1 MKLLE
6 LHLDG
11 FGRLVDRAFA
21 FSPGFNLIYGPN
33 EAGKSTLQRA
43 ILALLYGFFDEGSI
57 TAAKRAEVEAWQPW
71 QTNAPFAGRLRYR
84 LEDGQTFEVKRV
96 FAPKPAV
103 SLFALTEDA
112 VPRDVTGQ
120 YKNAGQGRLFFAEAQ
135 LGLSKTVFEN
145 TCTVR
150 QAELVALETSAAAI
164 TDALTRLAA
173 SASADTNVADA
184 LAALD
189 QASKG
194 IGTDRAWTRP
204 LPQARQRLKTLE
216 TERTTVQQSRRELFS
231 RIVEQQQVE
240 AQVQGL
246 ETEIARWQCLELAA
260 EASALRQRLDVL
272 DAAQTDVAQR
282 AEALAQQQAWATFHV
297 HLRDDVLRLSER
309 RERLQAESAQAQPHA
324 EQAQTTLA
332 TLREQIEA
340 METRVAALEGA
351 RSTPVA
357 ARSEIQTLAEAWQ
370 RAQENHKAAQERWRK
385 AQAQVDQAAQRIA
398 PEHDTL
404 LPALETGQAGL
415 AQAQQQLSNAR
426 ERAAQTTEVL
436 AQAETEWARTGMSTA
451 QFLALEQTVQEIQSG
466 VRPTPKP
473 RRGCRFW
480 PFGKRNAQPDP
491 TPTELVVYAQLKP
504 LHTALVQAQTES
516 QRANKTL
523 AETEYA
529 IKARLGNLLDA
540 ALSAETFAALGERLE
555 RYLRAEAGLEQQRAT
570 VADLRSELTTAQT
583 AHAQAQNTLQAMLAQ
598 HGFATQADY
607 ERQCQRHAEL
617 ALEEAALAQLH
628 LEARACDREI
638 NDWQDRQQSLTQAEA
653 ELCALL
659 AQANIACT
667 PETMADALA
676 TFADAV
682 EHQRRWSELK
692 AAYDAAVKHRDAL
705 LEQEDRATLETAWN
719 SAQHRLAE
727 WQQDHPDWTILQAD
741 QTASH
746 YRQQRQQAEQRRF
759 SARESITR
767 LHDEIQRTGESLR
780 HPAEIDEE
788 IASVK
793 AEIHRLEQFRDALTL
808 ASTELSQANQEFQR
822 QFAPHLE
829 TLMREGLSQVTD
841 GRYTQARVDAT
852 SLAVSLLA
860 PEREDEIGVERLST
874 GTRDLVYLMLR
885 MSIARLMSSTAERL
899 PLLLDD
905 PLVQYDRERRERA
918 IAFLLQA
925 AMETQVFFFTKDE
938 EILVQIEQLQ
948 EDVASHRIYRLD

>member
-57 TAAKRAEVEAWQPW
+57 NAAKRAEVEAWQPW
-71 QTNAPFAGRLRYR
+71 QDTAPFTGWLRYA
-84 LEDGQTFEVKRV
+84 LEDGQTFEVKRI
-96 FAPKPAV
+96 FAPKPDV
-103 SLFALTEDA
+103 SLTALTEGA
-112 VPRDVTGQ
+112 VPHDVSKQ

-135 LGLSKTVFEN
+135 LGLSKAVFEN

-189 QASKG
+189 QAIKVV
-194 IGTDRAWTRP
+194 GTDRAWTRP
-204 LPQARQRLKTLE
+204 LPQARQHLKTLE
-216 TERTTVQQSRRELFS
+216 TERAAVQQTRRELFS
-231 RIVEQQQVE
+231 RIVEQQQIE
-240 AQVQGL
+240 AQIQAL
-246 ETEIARWQCLELAA
+246 ETEIARWQYLELAA

-272 DAAQTDVAQR
+272 DAAQTNAVQQD
-282 AEALAQQQAWATFHV
+282 EALTQQQRWAIFPV

-309 RERLQAESAQAQPHA
+309 RERLQTESAQAQPRA
-324 EQAQTTLA
+324 EQARATLTTLH
-332 TLREQIEA
+332 EQIEA
-340 METRVAALEGA
+340 AEVRVAVLEDA
-351 RSTPVA
+351 RSTPA
-357 ARSEIQTLAEAWQ
+357 EARSEIQTLAEAWQ
-370 RAQENHKAAQERWRK
+370 RAQENGKAAQERWRK
-385 AQAQVDQAAQRIA
+385 AQTLLDEAAQRIA
-398 PEHDTL
+398 PEREAL
-404 LPALETGQAGL
+404 SPALEIGHAGL
-415 AQAQQQLSNAR
+415 AQAQQQLNSAR
-426 ERAAQTTEVL
+426 ERTAQTAESLT
-436 AQAETEWARTGMSTA
+436 QAETEWAHTGMSAA

-466 VRPTPKP
+466 ARPTPKP

-504 LHTALVQAQTES
+504 LHTALIQAQSES
-516 QRANKTL
+516 ERARQTL
-523 AETEYA
+523 AETERA
-529 IKARLGNLLDA
+529 INARWGDLLDA
-540 ALSAETFAALGERLE
+540 TLSTETFAALGERLE
-555 RYLRAEAGLEQQRAT
+555 RHLRAEARLEQQRT
-570 VADLRSELTTAQT
+570 VVTDLHSELIAAQT
-583 AHAQAQNTLQAMLAQ
+583 AHAQAQSMLQAALAEL
-598 HGFATQADY
+598 GFTTQEAY
-607 ERQCQRHAEL
+607 EQQCQRHSEL
-617 ALEEAALAQLH
+617 AQEEASLTQLQ
-628 LEARACDREI
+628 LEARTCEREV
-638 NDWQDRQQSLTQAEA
+638 NDWQNQQQTLVQTKA

-659 AQANIACT
+659 AQADIVCT

-676 TFADAV
+676 EFADGV

-705 LEQEDRATLETAWN
+705 LEQEDCATLETAWE
-719 SAQHRLAE
+719 STRHRMAE
-727 WQQDHPDWTILQAD
+727 WQQEHPDWATLQAD

-746 YRQQRQQAEQRRF
+746 YRQQRQRAEQRRL
-759 SARESITR
+759 STRETITR
-767 LHDEIQRTGESLR
+767 LRDEILRTGESLR

-788 IASVK
+788 ITRVK
-793 AEIHRLEQFRDALTL
+793 AEIHRLERFRDALTL

-829 TLMREGLSQVTD
+829 TLMCEGLGQITD
-841 GRYTQARVDAT
+841 GRYTRARVDAT

-860 PEREDEIGVERLST
+860 PERNDAISVERLST

-925 AMETQVFFFTKDE
+925 AMETQAFFFTKDE
-938 EILVQIEQLQ
+938 EILAQIEQLE
-948 EDVASHRIYRLD
+948 EDVAPHRVYRLD